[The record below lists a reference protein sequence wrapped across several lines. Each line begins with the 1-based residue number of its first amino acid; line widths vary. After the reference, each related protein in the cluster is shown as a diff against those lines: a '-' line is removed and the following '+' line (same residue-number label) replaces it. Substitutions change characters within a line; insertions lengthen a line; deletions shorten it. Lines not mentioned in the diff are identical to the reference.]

1 MNRDRLQGIWKQLR
15 GKMRVGRA
23 KLTNDQLSAID
34 GRREICA
41 GRLQEAYGIGKD
53 AAARRTNAWRKTTPV
68 VATDRDTGLYRVD
81 ARR

>member
-23 KLTNDQLSAID
+23 KLTNDQLGAID

-53 AAARRTNAWRKTTPV
+53 AADRRTDPRQKPVQV
-68 VATDRDTGLYRVD
+68 VAADRDTGLHRVD